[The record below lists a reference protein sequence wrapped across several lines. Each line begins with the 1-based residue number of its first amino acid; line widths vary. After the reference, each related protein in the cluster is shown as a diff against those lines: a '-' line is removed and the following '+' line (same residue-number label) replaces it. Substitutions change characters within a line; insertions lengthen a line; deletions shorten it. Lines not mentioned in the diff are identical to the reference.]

1 MSWAFGAG
9 KIADILSHLEISMQA
24 EQSSQPGIR
33 EVGRLIEKVKV
44 AMLVTRTPAGHLVS
58 RPLRTRAVDFDG
70 SIWFFTSMSS
80 DKVSELLADPHVNVA
95 YANEREGVYVSI
107 DGRACIVT
115 DRARID
121 ELWIEAIDSL
131 YFDGGKDDP
140 EVVLVRIDTESAE
153 CWTAAETSVGRAF
166 RFIKA
171 RLTGDVGDLG
181 RQKHVDLLTGAL
193 VDKPRR

>member
-1 MSWAFGAG
+1 
-9 KIADILSHLEISMQA
+9 MQA

-80 DKVSELLADPHVNVA
+80 DKVSELLAEPHVNVA

-107 DGRACIVT
+107 DGTASIVT
-115 DRARID
+115 NQAKID
-121 ELWIEAIDSL
+121 ELWIDAIDSVYL
-131 YFDGGKDDP
+131 DGGKDDP
-140 EVVLVRIDTESAE
+140 DVVLVRIDTQSAE
-153 CWTAAETSVGRAF
+153 CWTATESKVGRVF

-171 RLTGDVGDLG
+171 RLTGDVGSLG
-181 RQKHVDLLTGAL
+181 RQKHVDLQTGTL
-193 VDKPRR
+193 DDEPRS